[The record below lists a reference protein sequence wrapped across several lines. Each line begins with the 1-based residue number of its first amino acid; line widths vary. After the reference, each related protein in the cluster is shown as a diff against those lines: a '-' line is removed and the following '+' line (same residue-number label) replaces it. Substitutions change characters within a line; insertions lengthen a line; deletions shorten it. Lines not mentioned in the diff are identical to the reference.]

1 MGLGSIRN
9 IVGSRVNKS
18 HLVVV
23 QTPDATSHTIEEVKE
38 RLEIKIRVPSQ
49 LLSPEVIRA
58 ISGKLDL

>member
-1 MGLGSIRN
+1 M
-9 IVGSRVNKS
+9 NKS

-58 ISGKLDL
+58 INGKLDL